1 MRVLIADPISKKG
14 IELLSKYCQV
24 DVKTGLSKESIL
36 DIIPLYDALIVR
48 SETKVDRDIILAGTN
63 LKIIGRAGVGVDN
76 IDVNTATERGIVVVN
91 APEGNTISAC
101 EHTFALMLAL
111 ARNIPS
117 ANTSLKKGEWK
128 RKEFTGI
135 ELYGKVLGVIGLGRI
150 GLAVS
155 QRALSFGMEVIG
167 YDPYIVKEKIT
178 EMGIKPVS
186 LEELYAR
193 SDFITI
199 HAPLTADT
207 RDLINKDAFLK
218 MKQGVRIINC
228 ARGGIINE
236 RDLVWAIEEGIV
248 AGAAIDVFEKEP
260 PPADSP
266 LLQNDKIIV
275 TPHLGA
281 STIEAQERVAQ
292 IVVEDVIRYLKGEP
306 VKNGVNIGTIKNLEI
321 APFIK
326 LGELLGK
333 FAVQLSELPISSIEI
348 IYSGKITEYDCSP
361 VTSSTIAGVLQ
372 YGLTVPVNMVNATL
386 IAKQRGITVSEKR
399 LSETEGFENLL
410 TVILN
415 DKIKV
420 SGTLLENKEA
430 RLIRYNNYY
439 LNVAFSDNMLFTEHI
454 DVPGIIGKIGTI
466 LGVNNINIAY
476 MQVGRSEKDAV
487 MILAIDSPVDDRII
501 EDIRRIENIKL
512 VKKISLG
519 TKKTEED

>member
-24 DVKTGLSKESIL
+24 DVKTGLSKESLL

-48 SETKVDRDIILAGTN
+48 SETKVDRDIIFAGVN

-76 IDVNTATERGIVVVN
+76 IDVNSATERGIIVVN

-117 ANTSLKKGEWK
+117 ANASLKRGEWK
-128 RKEFTGI
+128 RKEFTGV
-135 ELYGKVLGVIGLGRI
+135 ELYGKTLGVIGLGRI

-167 YDPYIVKEKIT
+167 YDPYIVKEKII

-186 LEELYAR
+186 LDELYSK

-199 HAPLTADT
+199 HTPLTEDT
-207 RDLINKDAFLK
+207 RNLINKDAFLK

-248 AGAAIDVFEKEP
+248 AGAGIDVFEKEP
-260 PPADSP
+260 LPPDSL

-281 STIEAQERVAQ
+281 STVEAQERVAQ
-292 IVVEDVIRYLKGEP
+292 IVVEDVIRVLNGEP
-306 VKNGVNIGTIKNLEI
+306 VKNGVNIGAIKNPEI
-321 APFIK
+321 FPFLK

-333 FAVQLSELPISSIEI
+333 FSAQITETPISSVDV
-348 IYSGKITEYDCSP
+348 IYSGKITNYDCSP
-361 VTSSTIAGVLQ
+361 VTASVIAGVLHQ
-372 YGLTVPVNMVNATL
+372 GLSVPVNIVNAL
-386 IAKQRGITVSEKR
+386 LVAKQRGVSVSEKR

-410 TVILN
+410 TVELN
-415 DKIKV
+415 GKVRV

-439 LNVAFSDNMLFTEHI
+439 LNVAFSDNMIFTEHI

-466 LGVNNINIAY
+466 LGINNINIAF

-487 MILAIDSPVDDRII
+487 MILAVDSPVDDRIL
-501 EDIRRIENIKL
+501 EEIRKIENIKL
-512 VKKISLG
+512 VRRISLG
-519 TKKTEED
+519 LKKIEED